1 MLSLFQQRASCFNRP
16 FNNASEIGFFLM
28 QSNFSSSNARNVEQ
42 VIYQMRKLSYLA
54 FDDSSRL
61 LLDVVLIFL
70 QTEKM
75 GGVENGR
82 QRISQFLCGHR
93 QEFVLPPVKGR

>member
-1 MLSLFQQRASCFNRP
+1 
-16 FNNASEIGFFLM
+16 
-28 QSNFSSSNARNVEQ
+28 
-42 VIYQMRKLSYLA
+42 MRKLSYLA

-82 QRISQFLCGHR
+82 QRISQF
-93 QEFVLPPVKGR
+93 V